1 MLFTEKR
8 DSVYDFTTLKHGLRY
23 NTDREGHMARILIL
37 EDERAI
43 NDLVALNLSMVGHT
57 TVQAF
62 TGAEALKAA
71 AIHPIDLM
79 IIDVMLPDTDGFT
92 VCEKLKGTPA
102 IFLTALGET
111 ADKVKGFERGAD
123 DYIVKPFEM
132 TELLL
137 RVEAVL
143 RRTHKSEQHYRIDD
157 LDIDFEAK
165 TVTKGGVPVDLTMQE
180 YTLLETLVK
189 NRNIALSRQKLMREA
204 WDISFMGETRTVDV
218 HVQRIRKKLGLDDR
232 IKTVYK
238 LGYRFEETP

>member
-1 MLFTEKR
+1 
-8 DSVYDFTTLKHGLRY
+8 
-23 NTDREGHMARILIL
+23 MARILIL
-37 EDERAI
+37 ADERAI
-43 NDLVALNLSMVGHT
+43 NDLIALNLGMVGHT

-62 TGAEALKAA
+62 TGAEALKMAE
-71 AIHPIDLM
+71 IQPIDLL
-79 IIDVMLPDTDGFT
+79 ILDVMLPDTNGFS
-92 VCEKLKGTPA
+92 VYEKLRGIPA

-143 RRTHKSEQHYRIDD
+143 RRTHKSEQHYKIDD
-157 LDIDFEAK
+157 LEVDFEAK
-165 TVTKGGVPVDLTMQE
+165 TVTKGGEPVELTMQE
-180 YTLLETLVK
+180 YALLETLLK
-189 NRNIALSRQKLMREA
+189 NRNIAMSRQKLMREA
-204 WDISFMGETRTVDV
+204 WDVSFMGETRTVDV
-218 HVQRIRKKLGLDDR
+218 HIQRIRKKLGLDDR

>member
-1 MLFTEKR
+1 
-8 DSVYDFTTLKHGLRY
+8 
-23 NTDREGHMARILIL
+23 MARILVL

-43 NDLVALNLSMVGHT
+43 NDLVALNLGMVGHT

-62 TGAEALKAA
+62 TGAEAIRMA
-71 AIHPIDLM
+71 AIQPIDLL
-79 IIDVMLPDTDGFT
+79 IIDVMLPDTNGFS
-92 VCEKLKGTPA
+92 VYEKLSDIPA

-143 RRTHKSEQHYRIDD
+143 RRTHKNEQRYKIDD
-157 LDIDFEAK
+157 LEVDFEAK
-165 TVTKGGVPVDLTMQE
+165 TVTKGGVPVELTMQE
-180 YTLLETLVK
+180 YALLETLLK

-204 WDISFMGETRTVDV
+204 WDVSFMGETRTVDV
-218 HVQRIRKKLGLDDR
+218 HIQRLRKKLGLDDR

>member
-1 MLFTEKR
+1 M
-8 DSVYDFTTLKHGLRY
+8 
-23 NTDREGHMARILIL
+23 
-37 EDERAI
+37 
-43 NDLVALNLSMVGHT
+43 
-57 TVQAF
+57 
-62 TGAEALKAA
+62 A
-71 AIHPIDLM
+71 AIQPIDLL
-79 IIDVMLPDTDGFT
+79 IIDVMLPDTNGFS
-92 VCEKLKGTPA
+92 VYEKLSDIPA

-143 RRTHKSEQHYRIDD
+143 RRTHKSEQRYKIDD
-157 LDIDFEAK
+157 LEVDFEAK
-165 TVTKGGVPVDLTMQE
+165 TVTKGGVPVELTMQE
-180 YTLLETLVK
+180 YALLETLLK

-204 WDISFMGETRTVDV
+204 WDVSFMGETRTVDV
-218 HVQRIRKKLGLDDR
+218 HIQRLRKKLGLDDR

>member
-1 MLFTEKR
+1 
-8 DSVYDFTTLKHGLRY
+8 
-23 NTDREGHMARILIL
+23 MARILIL

-43 NDLVALNLSMVGHT
+43 NDLVALNLGMVGHT

-62 TGAEALKAA
+62 TGAEAIRMA
-71 AIHPIDLM
+71 AIQPIDLL
-79 IIDVMLPDTDGFT
+79 IIDVMLPDTNGFS
-92 VCEKLKGTPA
+92 VYEKLSDIPA

-143 RRTHKSEQHYRIDD
+143 RRTHKSEQHYKIDD
-157 LDIDFEAK
+157 LEVDFEAK
-165 TVTKGGVPVDLTMQE
+165 TVTKGGVPVELTMQE
-180 YTLLETLVK
+180 YALLETLLK

-204 WDISFMGETRTVDV
+204 WDVSFMGETRTVDV
-218 HVQRIRKKLGLDDR
+218 HIQRLRKKLGLDDR